1 MKRLFIVMSLF
12 AASLG
17 CYAQTYD
24 PVAVSILDRMSEI
37 IGDLSS
43 VKYSVSTSRDLVD
56 FDFGQTTSYNTHE
69 VYMTGPDKMLVNSNG
84 DNGHKEY
91 WYNGTKICY
100 YNFDENNYAEME
112 TPPTII
118 ETIDTI
124 NKLYGIDFPAA
135 DFFYP
140 TFTDDLMSMSDKINF
155 GGIKLQQGKDCFHI
169 IADSKEM
176 TLQFWI
182 SNDAT
187 MMPKRMV
194 INYKNKK
201 DVLRYE
207 ALFTEWQLNPV
218 LPLSMFDF
226 LIPAGASVVR
236 LVPKSK

>member
-1 MKRLFIVMSLF
+1 MMLF
-12 AASLG
+12 AASIE

-24 PVAVSILDRMSEI
+24 QIAVSILDRMSEI

-56 FDFGQTTSYNTHE
+56 YDLGQNTSYNTHE
-69 VYMTGPDKMLVNSNG
+69 VYLVGPDKMLINSNG

-91 WYNGTKICY
+91 WYNGTKISY

-112 TPPTII
+112 APPTIL
-118 ETIDTI
+118 ETIDTV
-124 NKLYGIDFPAA
+124 NMLYGIDFPAS

-140 TFTDDLMSMSDKINF
+140 TFTDDLMSMSDKISY
-155 GGIKLQQGKDCFHI
+155 GGIKVQQGRDCFHI

-194 INYKNKK
+194 INYKNRK

-236 LVPKSK
+236 MVPKSK

>member
-1 MKRLFIVMSLF
+1 MMLF
-12 AASLG
+12 AASIE

-24 PVAVSILDRMSEI
+24 QIAVSILDRMSEI

-56 FDFGQTTSYNTHE
+56 YDLGQNTSYNTHE
-69 VYMTGPDKMLVNSNG
+69 VYLVGPDKMLINSNG

-91 WYNGTKICY
+91 WYNGTKISY

-112 TPPTII
+112 APPTIL
-118 ETIDTI
+118 ETIDTV
-124 NKLYGIDFPAA
+124 NMLYGIDFPAS

-140 TFTDDLMSMSDKINF
+140 TFTDDLMSMSDKISY
-155 GGIKLQQGKDCFHI
+155 GGIKVQQGRDCFHI

-187 MMPKRMV
+187 MLPKRMV
-194 INYKNKK
+194 INYKNRK

-207 ALFTEWQLNPV
+207 TLFNEWQLNPV

-236 LVPKSK
+236 MVPKSK

>member
-1 MKRLFIVMSLF
+1 MMLF
-12 AASLG
+12 AASIE

-24 PVAVSILDRMSEI
+24 QIAVSILDRMSEI

-56 FDFGQTTSYNTHE
+56 YDLGQNTSYNTHE
-69 VYMTGPDKMLVNSNG
+69 VYLVGPDKMLINSNG

-91 WYNGTKICY
+91 WYNGTKISY

-112 TPPTII
+112 APPTIL
-118 ETIDTI
+118 ETIDTV
-124 NKLYGIDFPAA
+124 NMLYGIDFPAS

-140 TFTDDLMSMSDKINF
+140 TFTDDLMSMSDKISY
-155 GGIKLQQGKDCFHI
+155 GGIKVQQGRDCFHI

-187 MMPKRMV
+187 MLPKRMV
-194 INYKNKK
+194 INYKNRK

-236 LVPKSK
+236 MVPKSK